1 MQRGDARAKRG
12 VLEMN
17 DASLRPQAHSPEL
30 PSLVRTYLDR
40 ALPTVVAGVK
50 AVRVHQAGE
59 MWKKPE
65 ARPVKFEATEDFEV
79 HRVAFRWRA
88 RFPIVGP
95 LAMNVVDGFGDGE
108 GQLRVSF
115 LGIPLQKRTGF
126 ETSIGQAM
134 RYLAELPWAPY
145 AIAANR
151 ELSWR
156 ELDDSRV
163 EVSCR
168 AAQRTARVAWEFDSE
183 GDLVRA
189 TGLRPFPQ
197 RKSYVPTSWGGE
209 FQDYRTFGDVRIPAA
224 AEAWWELREG
234 RFVYWRGR
242 VDAAELVS

>member
-1 MQRGDARAKRG
+1 
-12 VLEMN
+12 
-17 DASLRPQAHSPEL
+17 
-30 PSLVRTYLDR
+30 
-40 ALPTVVAGVK
+40 LPTVVDDVK

-59 MWKKPE
+59 MRRKPE
-65 ARPVKFEATEDFEV
+65 ARPVKFEATEEFEV

-88 RFPIVGP
+88 RFAIVGP
-95 LAMNVVDGFGDGE
+95 VAMNVVDGFADGE
-108 GQLRVSF
+108 GQLRVSL
-115 LGIPLQKRTGF
+115 LGIPLQKQTGF
-126 ETSIGQAM
+126 ETSIGEAM
-134 RYLAELPWAPY
+134 RYLAELAWAPH

-168 AAQRTARVAWEFDSE
+168 AAQTTARVAWEFDSE

-189 TGLRPFPQ
+189 KGLRPLPR
-197 RKSYVPTSWGGE
+197 RKSYVPTAWGGE
-209 FQDYRTFGDVRIPAA
+209 FRDYCTFGDLRIPAA